1 VSPAPSAEF
10 FERAVLA
17 IARENGARTAAAELP
32 AILRRLPC
40 GGAEGRQTA
49 DVSFSSAGPGAVRFS
64 VNDSLRRGALGTF
77 APWLEKSLGAGY
89 DLKAV
94 SEFLKL
100 GKALK
105 GGFQTTAALEWPAGL
120 VVPVL
125 KLYLEEAPGL
135 GSAFADR
142 GFRGRVRA
150 LAGGGRG
157 VKAAPAPEIIALDL
171 FPGGATDL
179 KLYFRR
185 DSLPAAGLTRQQR
198 AAMRSLDREARGF
211 YYEMKRLSCGG
222 SKIYKVYE
230 PGCAGDPAAAVAE
243 ICALYAKL
251 GLPRGVGFVS
261 SCLKL
266 ARRAGLRLLPTL
278 CGAGVSS
285 GGKLKVDSYFRFVK

>member
-1 VSPAPSAEF
+1 VNSAPFADF
-10 FERAVLA
+10 FERAMLA
-17 IARENGARTAAAELP
+17 IARAGGAGAAAAALP
-32 AILRRLPC
+32 AIMRRLPC
-40 GGAEGRQTA
+40 GCGEGKQTA
-49 DVSFSSAGPGAVRFS
+49 DVSFSSAGPDAVRFS
-64 VNDSLRRGALGTF
+64 VNDSLRRGALGSF

-89 DLKAV
+89 DLKAA

-100 GKALK
+100 GKDLK
-105 GGFQTTAALEWPAGL
+105 GGFQTTAALEWPAG
-120 VVPVL
+120 VGAPAL

-135 GSAFADR
+135 KSAFADR
-142 GFRGRVRA
+142 SFRGRVRS

-157 VKAAPAPEIIALDL
+157 VKAAPAPEIIAMDL

-185 DSLPAAGLTRQQR
+185 DSLPAAGVAPEQR
-198 AAMRSLDREARGF
+198 AAMRSLDREPRRF
-211 YYEMKRLSCGG
+211 YYEMRRLSSGG

-230 PGCAGDPAAAVAE
+230 PGCACGPSGAVAE

-251 GLPRGVGFVS
+251 GMPRGVGFVS
-261 SCLKL
+261 FCLKM

-285 GGKLKVDSYFRFVK
+285 GGKLKLDAYFRFVK